1 MRITFGSW
9 PVSPAEAYNEA
20 IVTVQRGAPPVAR
33 SKSSSRWLQ
42 EHVSDPYVKRAQ
54 REGYRARSAYKLLEL
69 DERDRLLRP
78 GMTVVDLGAAPG
90 GWSQVAAAAVGEK
103 GRVVASDI
111 LPMDAIRG
119 VEFIQGDFREEAVLA
134 QILAAIGDAKADL
147 VLSDMSPNL
156 SGVAPADQAA
166 SIYLLELALD
176 LAGRVLKPG
185 GDLVGKLFQGVGSDE
200 YLKQL
205 RQVFTKVSIRKP
217 DSSRSRSRE
226 VYFVARGFKGA

>member
-1 MRITFGSW
+1 M
-9 PVSPAEAYNEA
+9 
-20 IVTVQRGAPPVAR
+20 AR

-134 QILAAIGDAKADL
+134 QILAAIGDGQADL

-205 RQVFTKVSIRKP
+205 RQAFTKVSIRKP
-217 DSSRSRSRE
+217 DSSRARSRE

>member
-1 MRITFGSW
+1 M
-9 PVSPAEAYNEA
+9 
-20 IVTVQRGAPPVAR
+20 AR

-78 GMTVVDLGAAPG
+78 GMTVVDLGAVPG

>member
-1 MRITFGSW
+1 M
-9 PVSPAEAYNEA
+9 
-20 IVTVQRGAPPVAR
+20 AR

>member
-1 MRITFGSW
+1 M
-9 PVSPAEAYNEA
+9 
-20 IVTVQRGAPPVAR
+20 AR

-111 LPMDAIRG
+111 LSMDAIRG

>member
-1 MRITFGSW
+1 M
-9 PVSPAEAYNEA
+9 
-20 IVTVQRGAPPVAR
+20 AR

-54 REGYRARSAYKLLEL
+54 RDGYRARSAYKLLEL
-69 DERDRLLRP
+69 DQRDRLLRP

-90 GWSQVAAAAVGEK
+90 GWSQVAVAAVSET
-103 GRVVASDI
+103 GRVVATDI

-119 VEFIQGDFREEAVLA
+119 VEFIQGDFREEAVL
-134 QILAAIGDAKADL
+134 QQVLDALGGARADL
-147 VLSDMSPNL
+147 LLSDMSPNL

-185 GDLVGKLFQGVGSDE
+185 GQFVGKLFQGAGSDE

-205 RQVFTKVSIRKP
+205 RQGFEKVSIRKP
-217 DSSRSRSRE
+217 GSSRSRSRE
-226 VYFVARGFKGA
+226 VYFVARGCRGVKA

>member
-1 MRITFGSW
+1 M
-9 PVSPAEAYNEA
+9 
-20 IVTVQRGAPPVAR
+20 AR

-54 REGYRARSAYKLLEL
+54 RDGYRARSAYKLLEL
-69 DERDRLLRP
+69 DQRDRLLRP

-90 GWSQVAAAAVGEK
+90 GWSQVAVAAVGET
-103 GRVVASDI
+103 GRVVATDI

-119 VEFIQGDFREEAVLA
+119 VEFIQGDFREEAVL
-134 QILAAIGDAKADL
+134 QQVLDALGGARADL
-147 VLSDMSPNL
+147 LLSDMSPNL

-185 GDLVGKLFQGVGSDE
+185 GQFVGKLFQGAGSDE

-205 RQVFTKVSIRKP
+205 RQGFEKVSIRKP
-217 DSSRSRSRE
+217 ESSRSRSRE
-226 VYFVARGFKGA
+226 VYFVARGFRGVKA